1 MTTHRS
7 ALSLVSITLLVCSGC
22 VDRLPEQ
29 DRRITVTTAV
39 AKLTAEDLWKDF
51 QQDAAAA
58 RQKYWGKAIEI
69 SGKPTRTDADGPSS
83 YVFFSQAEP
92 YGVRANLL
100 DDQAA
105 SIVADA
111 QSGARIRLKC
121 FCEGIDGN
129 VVLKSCIRA
138 E

>member
-1 MTTHRS
+1 MRVI
-7 ALSLVSITLLVCSGC
+7 AVTLLICAGC

-29 DRRITVTTAV
+29 DRRITTATAM

-58 RQKYWGKAIEI
+58 RQKYWGKAIEV
-69 SGKPTRTDADGPSS
+69 SGKPTRTDAEGPSA
-83 YVFFSQAEP
+83 YLFFSQADP
-92 YGVRANLL
+92 FGVRANLL

-105 SIVADA
+105 AIVAEA
-111 QSGARIRLKC
+111 QTGARIRLKC
-121 FCEGIDGN
+121 FCEGLDGN
-129 VVLKSCIRA
+129 VLLKSCIKA

>member
-1 MTTHRS
+1 MSTRAIAS
-7 ALSLVSITLLVCSGC
+7 VAIIAVSISAGC

-29 DRRITVTTAV
+29 DRRITVTPAV
-39 AKLTAEDLWKDF
+39 AKLMADDLWKEF

-58 RQKYWGKAIEI
+58 RRKYWGKAIEV
-69 SGKPTRTDADGPSS
+69 SGKPTRTDTDGPSS

-92 YGVRANLL
+92 HGVRANLL

-121 FCEGIDGN
+121 FCEGLDGN
-129 VVLKSCIRA
+129 VLLKSCIRA

>member
-1 MTTHRS
+1 MTTIRS
-7 ALSLVSITLLVCSGC
+7 ALSLVAITLLAGAGC

-29 DRRITVTTAV
+29 DRRITVTPAV
-39 AKLTAEDLWKDF
+39 AKLMADDLWKEF

-58 RQKYWGKAIEI
+58 RQRYWGKAVEV
-69 SGKPTRTDADGPSS
+69 SGKPTRTEAEGASS

-111 QSGARIRLKC
+111 QSGARLRLKC
-121 FCEGIDGN
+121 FCEGLDGN
-129 VVLKSCIRA
+129 VLLKSCIRA